1 METDERIKRILAT
14 TDFYL
19 SRFGLTQVGIFQ
31 LPTTDLD
38 SSWYYVFI
46 NTLMVTLR
54 RWNFMPYYFWIRDIP
69 GNRYILFLWVNG
81 YFRVDISEITPI
93 VERVWKV
100 HSPNPVS
107 ALGSFALSM
116 ESTAED
122 KARFLQTAN
131 SVITQSGTFFS
142 PSWHRHTFGGSQIR

>member
-1 METDERIKRILAT
+1 MYSFSCASCSPIRRLGEWKVIAPDGRHWKAIS
-14 TDFYL
+14 DG
-19 SRFGLTQVGIFQ
+19 S
-31 LPTTDLD
+31 LD
-38 SSWYYVFI
+38 SRATSAEV
-46 NTLMVTLR
+46 V
-54 RWNFMPYYFWIRDIP
+54 
-69 GNRYILFLWVNG
+69 
-81 YFRVDISEITPI
+81 TPI
-93 VERVWKV
+93 LRWDDLETLQAVVRALRHAGAKTPECVWKV

-142 PSWHRHTFGGSQIR
+142 PSWYRHTFGGSQIR